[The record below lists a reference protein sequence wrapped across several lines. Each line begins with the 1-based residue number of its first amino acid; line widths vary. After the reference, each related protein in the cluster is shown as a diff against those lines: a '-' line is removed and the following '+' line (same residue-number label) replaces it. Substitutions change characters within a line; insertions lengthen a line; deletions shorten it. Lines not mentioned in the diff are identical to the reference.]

1 VVTLAPGRSV
11 LHRQFTG
18 DQLVFLRTGRVVAH
32 DERGLVLWVPHGGPM
47 ALTMTEDGRG
57 LRDMPFREWVTHP
70 RRLVSRTWWGPNILM
85 LAPPG
90 AAHSVWWFWDARGR
104 HVAWYINLEEPGV
117 LWDDGAAAGL
127 DNTDQ
132 DLDVWVW
139 PDRSWQWKDED
150 EMAERLEHP
159 EHYWVE
165 DEAAVWAEGRRMI
178 ALAEAGEYP
187 FDGTWVDFRPD
198 PAWVMP
204 DALPPGWDRNRAR

>member
-47 ALTMTEDGRG
+47 ALTQTEDGRG

-159 EHYWVE
+159 EHYWVV
-165 DEAAVWAEGRRMI
+165 DEAAVRAEGQRMI

-187 FDGTWVDFRPD
+187 FDGSWIDFRPD

-204 DALPPGWDRNRAR
+204 DALPPGWDRPRAR

>member
-1 VVTLAPGRSV
+1 VVTLVPGRSV

-150 EMAERLEHP
+150 EMAALIGNPAYFDAEEAAAVRAEGERL
-159 EHYWVE
+159 
-165 DEAAVWAEGRRMI
+165 I
-178 ALAEAGEYP
+178 KLAEAGAYP
-187 FDGTWVDFRPD
+187 FDGTHVDFRPD
-198 PAWVMP
+198 PSWPVP
-204 DALPPGWDRNRAR
+204 ALPDN